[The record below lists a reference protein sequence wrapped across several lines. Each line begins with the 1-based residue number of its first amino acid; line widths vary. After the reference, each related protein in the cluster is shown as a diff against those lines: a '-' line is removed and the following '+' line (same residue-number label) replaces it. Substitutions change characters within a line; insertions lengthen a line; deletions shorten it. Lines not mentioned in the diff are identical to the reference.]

1 MNIREMDFDKPIII
15 DTYENYARLT
25 GITVE
30 MLSPAEPL
38 KDGYTIISKDLYVVL
53 YNDEILNQEHLNWTL
68 AHEIGHIY
76 LNHDKDGPKQ
86 EVEAHWFAAEL
97 LAPEP
102 LIRYMLYNEEVELS
116 PHKIR
121 EIFELSKE
129 ASEKR
134 YKTINNKN
142 NWNSYLC
149 DELEYKYRFAMQKY
163 SDIPPF
169 TQATVRQ
176 ILASA
181 SFEIR

>member
-1 MNIREMDFDKPIII
+1 
-15 DTYENYARLT
+15 
-25 GITVE
+25 
-30 MLSPAEPL
+30 MLFRS
-38 KDGYTIISKDLYVVL
+38 
-53 YNDEILNQEHLNWTL
+53 
-68 AHEIGHIY
+68 
-76 LNHDKDGPKQ
+76 KDGPKQ

-102 LIRYMLYNEEVELS
+102 LIRYMMYNEEVELS

-134 YKTINNKN
+134 YKTIKNKN
-142 NWNSYLC
+142 IWNSYLC

>member
-1 MNIREMDFDKPIII
+1 MDFDKPIII

-97 LAPEP
+97 
-102 LIRYMLYNEEVELS
+102 
-116 PHKIR
+116 
-121 EIFELSKE
+121 
-129 ASEKR
+129 
-134 YKTINNKN
+134 
-142 NWNSYLC
+142 
-149 DELEYKYRFAMQKY
+149 
-163 SDIPPF
+163 
-169 TQATVRQ
+169 
-176 ILASA
+176 
-181 SFEIR
+181 